1 MHPRD
6 LASLAGEETIFGGFA
21 AEKLKR
27 LQAELEPLSRRYDVV
42 VANPPY
48 MGSSNMNGWVSKWVK
63 SNYPT
68 AKSDLCTCFF
78 ERGQVLAE
86 ALGYI
91 SMIMASSWMFISSFE
106 KFRKSLLSHGSIC
119 SMIQQST
126 HGYAGVT
133 VPTTMFVYA
142 CNRLGVIGSYI
153 RLEDFDRP
161 QWQEPRAL
169 EALANPDCGW
179 FYRADASGFEAIPG
193 SPIAYWASK
202 KLLTHFKSDKP
213 LSAYTEPRQGFATG
227 DNNRFLRNWWEPSI
241 AKSNLDGTLDKS
253 KKWYPC
259 NKGGGFRKWF
269 GNNELVVNWANDG
282 IEIKSFGGSVIRNP
296 QYYFRKGM
304 TWGTIS
310 SGKLSMRFSPKGF
323 LFESKGSVCFP
334 LNEDDLYIHL
344 ALANA
349 CTAKPFLEILCPT
362 LDFHEG
368 PIGKIP
374 AVLPSANSTNNR
386 NEIES
391 LVKDCIDTA
400 KADWD
405 AFELSFDFEK
415 HPLLR

>member
-1 MHPRD
+1 M
-6 LASLAGEETIFGGFA
+6 
-21 AEKLKR
+21 KR
-27 LQAELEPLSRRYDVV
+27 LQTELDPLSRRYDVV

-48 MGSSNMNGWVSKWVK
+48 MGSSNMNSWVSKWVK

-68 AKSDLCTCFF
+68 AKSDLCACFF
-78 ERGQVLAE
+78 ERGQILAGTI
-86 ALGYI
+86 GYI
-91 SMIMASSWMFISSFE
+91 SMITASSWMFISSFE

-142 CNRLGVIGSYI
+142 CNRSGVIGSYI

-169 EALANPDCGW
+169 EALANPHCGW
-179 FYRADASGFEAIPG
+179 FYRVDASDFEAIPG
-193 SPIAYWASK
+193 SPIAYWANEK
-202 KLLTHFKSDKP
+202 ILAHFKFDKS
-213 LSAYTEPRQGFATG
+213 LSSYTEPRQGFATG
-227 DNNRFLRNWWEPSI
+227 DNGRFLRNWWEPSFS
-241 AKSNLDGTLDKS
+241 KSNLCGTLDRGR
-253 KKWYPC
+253 KWHPC
-259 NKGGGFRKWF
+259 NKGGSFRKWY

-282 IEIKSFGGSVIRNP
+282 DEMKSSMGSVIRNP

-310 SGKLSMRFSPKGF
+310 SGKLSMRFSPEGF

-334 LNEDDLYIHL
+334 LNEEDLYLHL

-349 CTAKPFLEILCPT
+349 CTTIPFLEILCPT

-368 PIGKIP
+368 PIGEIP
-374 AVLPSANSTNNR
+374 TVLPSADNR
-386 NEIES
+386 NATMR
-391 LVKDCIDTA
+391 LVKECILLS

-405 AFELSFDFEK
+405 AFESSCDFK
-415 HPLLR
+415 QHPLFR